1 MTACTRCGSPIEPGS
16 RFCGGCGQPVASAP
30 PVPPPPPPAPAARA
44 PGFPPPPPPG
54 LAPAPAG
61 FPPPPPAAAA
71 AGTPPAAAAAP
82 PAPHL
87 KPLGRRAASHGTIF
101 EVFEYDMFRLARIV
115 LEGAS
120 VVLEAGQLHY
130 WLGDIQMQVQTPSLG
145 GMAKSLLTKEKA
157 VRPVYSGT
165 GEIWLEPTFGEIE
178 ILELGGNEV
187 WILDRGSYLAS
198 DISVQLD
205 VYSNPVFT
213 SIFGGEGMFQTQVSG
228 TGKVFYW
235 APGPVQRIELRGQTL
250 TVDGSFA
257 VARTAS
263 LHYSVEKASRGLFR
277 SMISG
282 EGIVNVF
289 RGYGSV
295 MLAPVPNRNVTLIRE
310 FQGLHH
316 AIRSIS
322 KG

>member
-16 RFCGGCGQPVASAP
+16 RFCGGCGRPVASAP
-30 PVPPPPPPAPAARA
+30 PVPLPPPPSPAATA
-44 PGFPPPPPPG
+44 PGFPPPP
-54 LAPAPAG
+54 APAFAPSPSG
-61 FPPPPPAAAA
+61 LPPLPQTAAA

-235 APGPVQRIELRGQTL
+235 TPGPVQRIELRGQTL